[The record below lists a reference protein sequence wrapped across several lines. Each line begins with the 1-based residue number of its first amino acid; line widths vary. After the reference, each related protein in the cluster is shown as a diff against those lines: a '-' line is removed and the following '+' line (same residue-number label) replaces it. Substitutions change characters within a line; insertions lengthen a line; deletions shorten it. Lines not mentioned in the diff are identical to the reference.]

1 MPENQSGQ
9 NPLLVPSIQRWT
21 GDYSVD
27 LTFKILGGMKSLER
41 NLTFLMNVRIYEN
54 HLWKPEWSEYW
65 WILFNKFEEL
75 IELGMSD
82 ELSTSDDLFLRI
94 FRKSLDKNQ
103 LTARPPQAFFRSRF
117 DLDPHAYY
125 GMKNSIR
132 LPLIKEIR
140 RKERKHHQAYI
151 GVGYKDKGTARDD
164 SQDASPSWQEI
175 TSVASRR
182 SRATTSRSFHLSDR
196 KGSELLTLTLRK
208 PRDGWEKPVKITF
221 KEVVGSTG
229 LKEGYRIYHEDART
243 LPTQFLDSVPDR
255 YLPTVLETLKTKW
268 TNGKYFLH

>member
-94 FRKSLDKNQ
+94 FRKK
-103 LTARPPQAFFRSRF
+103 FRQEST
-117 DLDPHAYY
+117 
-125 GMKNSIR
+125 NS
-132 LPLIKEIR
+132 
-140 RKERKHHQAYI
+140 
-151 GVGYKDKGTARDD
+151 
-164 SQDASPSWQEI
+164 
-175 TSVASRR
+175 
-182 SRATTSRSFHLSDR
+182 
-196 KGSELLTLTLRK
+196 
-208 PRDGWEKPVKITF
+208 
-221 KEVVGSTG
+221 
-229 LKEGYRIYHEDART
+229 
-243 LPTQFLDSVPDR
+243 
-255 YLPTVLETLKTKW
+255 
-268 TNGKYFLH
+268 